1 MPVPATPQTE
11 SNLIEIFSSIQGEGI
26 LVGCRQIFLRFA
38 GCNLNCRY
46 CDTDFAAATDCQ
58 IEDPPGSGKL
68 KMLANPVGL
77 ATVYGLVDQW
87 CKVAPAAH
95 HSISLTGGEPL
106 LQHAVL
112 ADWLPELRKLLP
124 IYLETNGTLP
134 DELERLLPHIDWI
147 SMDIKLDSLTGSA
160 TDWDTHRDFLRLA
173 CKTNCYVKM
182 VVADRTTDLEIQ
194 LAAKLVA
201 DIAADIP
208 LILQPVTLDGRVAV
222 STQRLLT
229 MQQSISA
236 IYGNVRIIPQTH
248 RFMEFR

>member
-1 MPVPATPQTE
+1 
-11 SNLIEIFSSIQGEGI
+11 
-26 LVGCRQIFLRFA
+26 
-38 GCNLNCRY
+38 
-46 CDTDFAAATDCQ
+46 
-58 IEDPPGSGKL
+58 
-68 KMLANPVGL
+68 
-77 ATVYGLVDQW
+77 
-87 CKVAPAAH
+87 
-95 HSISLTGGEPL
+95 
-106 LQHAVL
+106 VL

-173 CKTNCYVKM
+173 SRTNCYVKM
-182 VVADRTTDLEIQ
+182 VVADLTTDLEIQ